1 MANGATTIQVSVDLI
16 KQLKGQKMFPRESYE
31 DVIRN
36 LLEDCRELNE
46 ETKEDI
52 EKARAEIRAGKY
64 YTLEEVKRELGR

>member
-1 MANGATTIQVSVDLI
+1 MANGATTIQVSIDLI

-46 ETKEDI
+46 ETKGDI

>member
-1 MANGATTIQVSVDLI
+1 MANGTTTIQVSVDLL

-36 LLEDCRELNE
+36 LLEYCRELSE
-46 ETKEDI
+46 ETKVDI